1 MTRRA
6 FRASLVLS
14 ALLASGVVLAAFLAA
29 PEAGWLYTRLVA
41 PAGTALPVPTAS
53 VALALLRV
61 APGGAPHEA
70 TTSPGAAAVWALLL
84 LAPWAILAFAL
95 RAPDVPSAV
104 ARWVAAWSV
113 WLPVVAALAAAVLVG
128 LLLPFVPL

>member
-1 MTRRA
+1 VTLRA
-6 FRASLVLS
+6 LRAALAVSTLLV
-14 ALLASGVVLAAFLAA
+14 SGVAAVAFLAA
-29 PEAGWLYTRLVA
+29 PEAGGLYARLVA

-53 VALALLRV
+53 VALPLLRV

-70 TTSPGAAAVWALLL
+70 TTSTGAAAVWALLL

-95 RAPDVPSAV
+95 RASDVPSAV
-104 ARWVAAWSV
+104 ARWVSAWSV
-113 WLPVVAALAAAVLVG
+113 WLPVVAAMAAAVLVG